1 VCGALLVAPSD
12 PERPGAPREVA
23 SFAPLPRG
31 AALPY
36 PSLLVAS
43 ANDAICSPQRAAELA
58 AAWGSELRVAGALG
72 HINADSGLGDWPQGQ
87 QLLHELQLRAAGT
100 SELAQA

>member
-1 VCGALLVAPSD
+1 MLGALLVAPSD

-23 SFAPLPRG
+23 SFAPLPR

-36 PSLLVAS
+36 QSLLVAS

-87 QLLHELQLRAAGT
+87 QLLHELQLRTAGT
-100 SELAQA
+100 TEHAQA